1 VNSVPSDGA
10 SLPRVALRALK
21 LYHAQELT
29 DRAAALVYYALL
41 SLFPALLASVS
52 LLGLFG
58 EQGLVTDAS
67 EWVLEKGADQPTADS
82 VSAVLDKIVSAD
94 TGALGLALV
103 VSMGLALNGASGAF
117 AAAGRALN
125 LVNAIDDERGFV
137 RRKLVDIAIT
147 VAVLVLVLVVISAV
161 FVGGGIVEDI
171 AGAIGLGDTG
181 ALVWRIVR
189 WPLAFAAA
197 MLAYGLIYAFAPAGR
212 PGPKRFRWI
221 SPGAA
226 FGVVLWLLAS
236 AGFAVYVQNIATLG
250 AAYGG
255 AGGLIVLLLWLFL
268 SANAFLL
275 GAQLDA
281 ELDRQKTAGRS
292 APPFPT
298 PPPSPEMP
306 APPARTGA

>member
-1 VNSVPSDGA
+1 MSSVPSDGA

-21 LYHAQELT
+21 LYHAQELI
-29 DRAAALVYYALL
+29 DRAAALVYYALM

-58 EQGLVTDAS
+58 QQGLVTEAS
-67 EWVLEKGADQPTADS
+67 DYVLERGADDATAE
-82 VSAVLDKIVSAD
+82 ALR
-94 TGALGLALV
+94 GALQEVVQAESSTLGLTLLLSVA
-103 VSMGLALNGASGAF
+103 LALNGASGAF

-125 LVNAIDDERGFV
+125 VINAVDDSRGFV
-137 RRKLVDIAIT
+137 RRKLVDLAIT
-147 VAVLVLVLVVISAV
+147 IAVLVLFLVVIVAV

-189 WPLAFAAA
+189 WPLALAAA
-197 MLAYGLIYAFAPAGR
+197 MLAYGLIYAYAPAGR
-212 PGPKRFRWI
+212 PGAKRFRWI

-236 AGFAVYVQNIATLG
+236 AGFALYIQNFSNYGAVYG
-250 AAYGG
+250 AAG
-255 AGGLIVLLLWLFL
+255 ALIVLLLWLYL

-281 ELDRQKTAGRS
+281 ELDRQTAAGRA

-298 PPPSPEMP
+298 PPPSPQMP
-306 APPARTGA
+306 APPARTG